1 TISMALVICRMFLT
15 LLMRRLMSRAD
26 CPAMS
31 GYTSRPGALSPAR
44 GELLLE
50 CLDSG
55 LQLLHG
61 LVAQVLGLPDLVQDV
76 GGLRPQVPQEAGLK
90 GPDLL
95 HFDIVQVAVDGG
107 VDDGHLLLHGHGL
120 VQALLEDLRHPLAP
134 GQARLGDRKSTRL
147 NSSHVKISYAV

>member
-1 TISMALVICRMFLT
+1 MALVICRMFLT

-44 GELLLE
+44 RELLLE

-61 LVAQVLGLPDLVQDV
+61 LVAQDLGLPGLVQEV
-76 GGLRPQVPQEAGLK
+76 GGLRPQVPQEAGLQA
-90 GPDLL
+90 P
-95 HFDIVQVAVDGG
+95 
-107 VDDGHLLLHGHGL
+107 
-120 VQALLEDLRHPLAP
+120 ALLPYDVDTEA
-134 GQARLGDRKSTRL
+134 
-147 NSSHVKISYAV
+147 I